1 LITIARA
8 LKIPVV
14 PVLHILN
21 GDSTR
26 FGLERSG
33 VPGEFLAWTDV
44 LYEGPVTADSGTD
57 AFRRARAKYLS
68 SAGYGR
74 HEAILRDLRHQD
86 QPLDRCSDY
95 DEIVLWFEHDLFDQ
109 LLLIRHLD
117 WLSRNPGAASRV
129 QLIQS
134 DRYLG
139 PMHADEL
146 AALYPG
152 RAAVTP
158 LQVASGT
165 DAWRAVCADSP
176 AALERLVSHGPQ
188 PELPYLHG
196 ALSRLV
202 EEYPST
208 SCGLS
213 RSERQILRAL
223 NEGSGT
229 LESCFVST
237 QQMEDR
243 IFMGDA
249 SFLHIARGLAS
260 ARDPLI
266 HFEDGWD
273 GSAWRRASVDLTDTG
288 GHVLAG
294 EADHTRVNGIDRWI
308 GGVHLHGK
316 DVRWRWDDRI

>member
-1 LITIARA
+1 
-8 LKIPVV
+8 V

-26 FGLERSG
+26 LGLERSG

-57 AFRRARAKYLS
+57 AFRRARAKYLA

-74 HEAILRDLRHQD
+74 HGEILKDLRHQD
-86 QPLDRCSDY
+86 QPLDRSTEY

-109 LLLIRHLD
+109 LLLVRHLD
-117 WLSRNPGAASRV
+117 WLSRHPAAASRV

-139 PMHADEL
+139 PMEADEL

-152 RAAVTP
+152 RLPVTP

-176 AALERLVSHGPQ
+176 AALERLVTHGPQ
-188 PELPYLHG
+188 PELPHLHG
-196 ALSRLV
+196 ALSRLL

-223 NEGSGT
+223 HEGCGT
-229 LESCFVST
+229 LATCFMAT

-260 ARDPLI
+260 AAEPLI
-266 HFEDGWD
+266 HFDD
-273 GSAWRRASVDLTDTG
+273 MPDAPAWRAAAVDLTG
-288 GHVLAG
+288 IGREVLAG
-294 EADHTRVNGIDRWI
+294 DADHTRVNGIDRWI
-308 GGVHLHGK
+308 GGVHLQGK

>member
-1 LITIARA
+1 M
-8 LKIPVV
+8 
-14 PVLHILN
+14 PVLHVLN

-26 FGLERSG
+26 LGLEQSG

-44 LYEGPVTADSGTD
+44 LYEGPVRVDSGTE
-57 AFRRARAKYLS
+57 AFRRTRAQYLA
-68 SAGYGR
+68 SAGYGP
-74 HEAILRDLRHQD
+74 HGAILRDLRHQD
-86 QPLDRCSDY
+86 QPLDHCSRY

-109 LLLIRHLD
+109 LLLVRHLD
-117 WLSRNPGAASRV
+117 WLSRHPGAASRV

-139 PMHADEL
+139 PMSSGEL
-146 AALYPG
+146 AALYPA
-152 RAAVTP
+152 RTPVTP

-176 AALERLVSHGPQ
+176 ASLERLVSHGPQ
-188 PELPYLHG
+188 PDLPYVHG
-196 ALSRLV
+196 ALSRLL

-223 NEGSGT
+223 NEGAGT
-229 LESCFVST
+229 LGSCFRAT
-237 QQMEDR
+237 QEMEDR
-243 IFMGDA
+243 IFMGDL
-249 SFLHIARGLAS
+249 SFLHIARGLAA

-266 HFEDGWD
+266 RVNDAPD
-273 GSAWRRASVDLTDTG
+273 APAWHGAPVGLTDTG

-294 EADHTRVNGIDRWI
+294 DADHTRVNGIDRWI
-308 GGVHLHGK
+308 GGVHLMGK
-316 DVRWRWDDRI
+316 DVRWRWDDRV